1 MRIMNK
7 RDKIVILGGDLR
19 QYTAAVMLEQMG
31 YSVKMFAIYGAK
43 ESADAPT
50 FGSDFEMALCE
61 ADAVILPLPV
71 SADGVYLNCP
81 CLNGKE
87 KLKLTDVLK
96 CIGKNAVIVGG
107 KIPPAFTAEA
117 EKGGFAVRDYFEFEE
132 FQIQNAYITAEAALS
147 IAMNSLD
154 KNVFGSKIAITG
166 YGRIAKHLERLL
178 LGLGADITVAARKD
192 SDLAWAYSHGCS
204 VLKLGEGKEENI
216 YELSDG
222 YDVIYNTVPQKLF
235 DEEFLKRV
243 NKSTYIIDLSSLP
256 GGVDI
261 RAAKELGS
269 NVLWAAS
276 LPGKYAPKSA
286 GIIIASCVKGIL
298 TGEGVSP

>member
-31 YSVKMFAIYGAK
+31 YSIKMFAIYGAK
-43 ESADAPT
+43 ENADFST
-50 FGSDFEMALCE
+50 FGADFYTALNE

-71 SADGVYLNCP
+71 SADGIYLNCP

-87 KLKLTDVLK
+87 KLKLADILK
-96 CIGKNAVIVGG
+96 SISKNTVIVGG
-107 KIPPAFTAEA
+107 KLPPLFVAEA
-117 EKGGFAVRDYFEFEE
+117 ENNGFTVRDYFESED
-132 FQIQNAYITAEAALS
+132 FQIRNAYITAEAALS

-154 KNVFGSKIAITG
+154 KNICGSKIAITG

-178 LGLGADITVAARKD
+178 LGLGADVTVAARKD
-192 SDLAWAYSHGCS
+192 SDLAWACSHGCS
-204 VLKLGEGKEENI
+204 VLKIGEGKEENI
-216 YELSDG
+216 YGLSDG
-222 YDVIYNTVPQKLF
+222 YDVIYNTVPQRLF
-235 DEEFLKRV
+235 DEDFLKRV

-286 GIIIASCVKGIL
+286 GIIIASCVRGIL
-298 TGEGVSP
+298 YGEGVSP